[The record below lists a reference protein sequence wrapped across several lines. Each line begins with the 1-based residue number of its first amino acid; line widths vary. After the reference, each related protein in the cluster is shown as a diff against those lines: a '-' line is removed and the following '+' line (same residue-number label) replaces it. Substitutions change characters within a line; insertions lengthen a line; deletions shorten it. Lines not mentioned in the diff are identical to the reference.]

1 MFKLSMDNYLNTK
14 VIATEDGTKIKVRQL
29 GAGEALDIS
38 SLGRKVA
45 NLAQES
51 EKIQKKLSDHID
63 PNSEEFKEFI
73 ALTDKIS
80 VINEQ
85 IEAVYL
91 KAFDDGT
98 EDKAIAK
105 QIIHTLGAQK
115 MPQLMKDIF
124 ADA

>member
-1 MFKLSMDNYLNTK
+1 MFKLSMDNYLTTK
-14 VIATEDGTKIKVRQL
+14 VIATEDGKKIKVRQL

-38 SLGRKVA
+38 SLGRQVA
-45 NLAQES
+45 KLAQES
-51 EKIQKKLSDHID
+51 EKIQRKLSGNID

-73 ALTDKIS
+73 ALTDKIGN
-80 VINEQ
+80 INEQ

-98 EDKAIAK
+98 EDKTIAK

>member
-1 MFKLSMDNYLNTK
+1 MFKLSMGNYLNTK
-14 VIATEDGTKIKVRQL
+14 VISTEDGAKIKVRQL
-29 GAGEALDIS
+29 GAGEALDVS
-38 SLGRKVA
+38 SLGRELTKLSQNSA
-45 NLAQES
+45 N
-51 EKIQKKLSDHID
+51 INKKLGGNVD
-63 PNSEEFKEFI
+63 PNSKEFKEFI
-73 ALTDKIS
+73 GLIDKIS
-80 VINEQ
+80 AINEQ